1 MNRFL
6 LVLFSLLLI
15 LNCENKK
22 RYDKSFTPFQKEMN
36 EFFKDASISPLKEK
50 DLKNFKGLDFFA
62 FDSSYVV
69 NADLTR
75 TPEEKSFKMKTTT
88 DRLPEY
94 IKYGIVTFD
103 LFNKSYSLNI
113 YRNLDIINNEGYV
126 LTNATILGQN
136 EFAQILYKGA
146 IYKAEVV
153 RLNVSLNIALIK
165 FIHTPYSI
173 RTVNIDTSK
182 TIEGDLIYLTLPTA
196 NPTSTIDSFLPEP
209 VNKTGLS
216 FFPMEVEVPYYALGG
231 PVFNGFGELI
241 GLTVPGASPSEPP
254 YSNSYHLLKI
264 EDIIK
269 ALNLTNEPD
278 YSPVSFGSDGTGFSE
293 NIIILSNRMKDWLNK
308 PIMTLE

>member
-69 NADLTR
+69 NAALSR

-113 YRNLDIINNEGYV
+113 YRNLDIINNEGY
-126 LTNATILGQN
+126 Q
-136 EFAQILYKGA
+136 
-146 IYKAEVV
+146 
-153 RLNVSLNIALIK
+153 
-165 FIHTPYSI
+165 
-173 RTVNIDTSK
+173 D
-182 TIEGDLIYLTLPTA
+182 YL
-196 NPTSTIDSFLPEP
+196 FLPFLDD
-209 VNKTGLS
+209 T
-216 FFPMEVEVPYYALGG
+216 
-231 PVFNGFGELI
+231 NGFESYGGGRYIDLDIPKGDNLVIDFNSAYNPYCVYDEKYSCPI
-241 GLTVPGASPSEPP
+241 VPRDNYLSI
-254 YSNSYHLLKI
+254 KI
-264 EDIIK
+264 NVGVK
-269 ALNLTNEPD
+269 AFAKN
-278 YSPVSFGSDGTGFSE
+278 
-293 NIIILSNRMKDWLNK
+293 
-308 PIMTLE
+308 

>member
-50 DLKNFKGLDFFA
+50 DLKDFKGLDFFA

-113 YRNLDIINNEGYV
+113 YKNLEDINKEGYREYLFLPFLDDTNGFESYGGGRYIDLDIPEGNNLVIDFNSAYNPYCVYDEKYSCPIVPRDNYLSIKINVGV
-126 LTNATILGQN
+126 KA
-136 EFAQILYKGA
+136 FAK
-146 IYKAEVV
+146 
-153 RLNVSLNIALIK
+153 N
-165 FIHTPYSI
+165 
-173 RTVNIDTSK
+173 
-182 TIEGDLIYLTLPTA
+182 
-196 NPTSTIDSFLPEP
+196 
-209 VNKTGLS
+209 
-216 FFPMEVEVPYYALGG
+216 
-231 PVFNGFGELI
+231 
-241 GLTVPGASPSEPP
+241 
-254 YSNSYHLLKI
+254 
-264 EDIIK
+264 
-269 ALNLTNEPD
+269 
-278 YSPVSFGSDGTGFSE
+278 
-293 NIIILSNRMKDWLNK
+293 
-308 PIMTLE
+308 

>member
-69 NADLTR
+69 NAALTR

-113 YRNLDIINNEGYV
+113 YKNLEDINKEGYREYLFLPFLDDTNGFESYGGGRYIDLDIPEGNNLVIDFNSAYNPYCVYDEKYSCPIVPRDNYLSIKINVGV
-126 LTNATILGQN
+126 KA
-136 EFAQILYKGA
+136 FAK
-146 IYKAEVV
+146 
-153 RLNVSLNIALIK
+153 N
-165 FIHTPYSI
+165 
-173 RTVNIDTSK
+173 
-182 TIEGDLIYLTLPTA
+182 
-196 NPTSTIDSFLPEP
+196 
-209 VNKTGLS
+209 
-216 FFPMEVEVPYYALGG
+216 
-231 PVFNGFGELI
+231 
-241 GLTVPGASPSEPP
+241 
-254 YSNSYHLLKI
+254 
-264 EDIIK
+264 
-269 ALNLTNEPD
+269 
-278 YSPVSFGSDGTGFSE
+278 
-293 NIIILSNRMKDWLNK
+293 
-308 PIMTLE
+308 